1 MKRCWLIDMAIPQPP
16 FTIIIDTRENKPY
29 LFASITPRPATVFKA
44 LETGDYS
51 IEGHEGAGG
60 ITIERKTLQDAY
72 GTFGA
77 GRKRFER
84 ELDRMSSY
92 KTSVVIIE
100 ADWDTILRRPP
111 VHSVFSPRSFLA
123 SVVAWQQRYKVHF
136 WACGNRSLGEKCAYR
151 ILERFWKD
159 HQ

>member
-1 MKRCWLIDMAIPQPP
+1 MATTFPP

-29 LFASITPRPATVFKA
+29 LFASIVPRPVTTFKA

-51 IEGHEGAGG
+51 IEGLEGAGG

-84 ELDRMSSY
+84 ELERMSVF
-92 KTSVVIIE
+92 KTAVVIIE
-100 ADWDTILRRPP
+100 ADWDTILRKPP
-111 VHSVFSPRSFLA
+111 IHSLFSPKSFLA
-123 SVVAWQQRYKVHF
+123 SVVAWQQRYGVHF
-136 WACGNRSLGEKCAYR
+136 WACGNRSLGEKCTYR

-159 HQ
+159 NQ

>member
-1 MKRCWLIDMAIPQPP
+1 MTPP

-29 LFASITPRPATVFKA
+29 LFSSITPRPNTIFKA

-51 IEGHEGAGG
+51 IDTYEDQV
-60 ITIERKTLQDAY
+60 TIERKTLQDAY

-84 ELDRMSSY
+84 ELDRMSKF
-92 KTSVVIIE
+92 KTAVVMIE

-111 VHSVFSPRSFLA
+111 VHSLFAPKSFLA
-123 SVVAWQQRYKVHF
+123 SVVAWQQRYNVHF
-136 WACGNRSLGEKCAYR
+136 WACGNRALGEKCAYR

-159 HQ
+159 AHDHNECSHNR